1 MNPLK
6 TLHSS
11 NPLSRMKPAH
21 KQIALRAL
29 ISFSVVSLFSAAI
42 WFLSPSLVV
51 HGQAA
56 FAPPQKRLY
65 VIAAFYLLWLLK
77 LLILDFDVPKTETPV
92 DENTQ
97 QALDHLLKRFQGALS
112 FMQNTTIAKHGHPT
126 PLKELPWY
134 LMIGPENAG
143 KTALL
148 ANADVNYILQR
159 QFSAQEA
166 KKPSTTTHCDWWVTR
181 DACLIDI
188 PGKYI
193 EGGSALHSKLWSALL
208 NLIKSSNYHEQCSG
222 IILTLPLPELM
233 KAKDQAALNQ
243 LVMALKRRL
252 ENLQHSFQRTLP
264 CVLVITKCDLLPGF
278 NEYFSESAD
287 DEITQAW
294 GITLPYLRTG
304 DRIDAIFSIRFNAL
318 IKKLNQQ
325 LIWRLHQERNPYTRP
340 PIKDFPLQVEG
351 LKTLTQ
357 DFLRKLTKATSAFQL
372 HALYLTSAMQTPAE
386 STQSI
391 IDQTQESE
399 RALQAFKA
407 PTPDS
412 RPYFI
417 KQLLTYGLSMPP
429 EAKPMRARL
438 AGRAKRKLTY
448 ATSALLVI
456 AATLQLGHDF
466 ERGIKRSQA
475 IQRHL
480 ATYELNLKSFQNPND
495 TLIQTVTLLNGLQA
509 SVKPETLAFN
519 VKGLF
524 KFYTHQSDQK
534 AALIY
539 HDALQSILLPEVGN
553 YLSDALSNPVNRD
566 QNQVYRLLQAYL
578 MLGNPEQAQPELIQT
593 TVAELAEAHIPAESV
608 QPLRYHLGLAL
619 TKTWKPIHLNQST
632 VIAAQRYLN
641 AMPTADLAYL
651 IIKNQP
657 TVSPAQPISL
667 KQVMNNPE
675 LFTLQL
681 PEASI
686 PTLFTANAFN
696 TVMTQASEV
705 AAHDVAHGNWVLG
718 EKPTP
723 LNATDD
729 SQLLTELRTA
739 YVTDYVRTWE
749 NALNNIHL
757 AHSHDLG
764 QLDAMLM
771 MLTAPNSPLV
781 SLMKTVHDNTYFEP
795 VTTLSPKLYA
805 LGQTQDPSI
814 TTTAQLPDI
823 VQGLQALHTYLQP
836 VVTSN
841 APRKAA
847 YDLVAA
853 RMMHQGTPDPITQL
867 RLLADKSPE
876 PLKSWL
882 NQVTDESWRDL
893 SQTAIHYI
901 DTSWK
906 EEVTHAYEQTIA
918 HHYPFQAD
926 AKSEVPLRQFTQ
938 FFGNPGV
945 IPNFYNHYLAPFVDT
960 SSAEWR
966 WKKSEDLKLPF
977 SDESLRDIQQA
988 VRIHHAFF
996 PKGDNQLLV
1005 QFALQPYEFGKDIK
1019 QVALNINNSQLA
1031 DMKAKSHTPHVLMWP
1046 GRMDYRMSSLDLTLK
1061 DEAMIHSDFP
1071 GTWGWL
1077 KLISQSYESPIS
1089 QKQILLNFSQ
1099 SKTPVKYV
1107 LSTNGQFNPLI
1118 TLSLYHFRLPS
1129 QLITSTL

>member
-6 TLHSS
+6 TLHNY
-11 NPLSRMKPAH
+11 NPLSRMKPLH
-21 KQIALRAL
+21 KQIATRAL

-65 VIAAFYLLWLLK
+65 VIVAFYLLWLLK

-92 DENTQ
+92 DETTQ

-112 FMQNTTIAKHGHPT
+112 FMQSTTIAKHGHPT
-126 PLKELPWY
+126 PLKALPWY
-134 LMIGPENAG
+134 LIIGPENAG

-148 ANADVNYILQR
+148 ANANVNYILQR
-159 QFSAQEA
+159 QFSAKEA
-166 KKPSTTTHCDWWVTR
+166 KTPSASSHCDWWVTR
-181 DACLIDI
+181 DACLVDI

-193 EGGSALHSKLWSALL
+193 EGGSPLHSKLWSALL
-208 NLIKSSNYHEQCSG
+208 NLIKSSNCHEQCSG

-233 KAKDQAALNQ
+233 KANNAETLNQ
-243 LVMALKRRL
+243 LVLSLKRRL
-252 ENLQHSFQRTLP
+252 ENLQHAFQRTLP

-304 DRIDAIFSIRFNAL
+304 DRVDAIFSLRFNAL

-325 LIWRLHQERNPYTRP
+325 LIWRLHQERNPMIRP
-340 PIKDFPLQVEG
+340 PIKDFPLQVER

-357 DFLRKLTKATSAFQL
+357 DLLRKLTKTTSAFQL
-372 HALYLTSAMQTPAE
+372 HALYLTSALQTHTDTSNLVLDE
-386 STQSI
+386 H
-391 IDQTQESE
+391 ESE

-407 PTPDS
+407 PTPSS

-429 EAKPMRARL
+429 EAKPVRARL
-438 AGRAKRKLTY
+438 ASRAKRKLTY

-466 ERGIKRSQA
+466 EHGIKRSQA
-475 IQRHL
+475 IQKHL
-480 ATYELNLKSFQNPND
+480 ATYELSLKSFQNPND
-495 TLIQTVTLLNGLQA
+495 TLVQTVNLLNGLQA
-509 SVKPETLAFN
+509 SVQPEKLAFDL
-519 VKGLF
+519 KGIF

-539 HDALQSILLPEVGN
+539 HEALQAILLPEVGN
-553 YLSDALSNPVNRD
+553 VLADALNNPVNRD

-578 MLGNPEQAQPELIQT
+578 MLNDPQHANANIIQA
-593 TVAELAEAHIPAESV
+593 TVADIANGHVPAETLP
-608 QPLRYHLGLAL
+608 PLRYHLSLAL
-619 TKTWKPIHLNQST
+619 AQPWKPVRLNQKT
-632 VIAAQRYLN
+632 IVTTQNYLN
-641 AMPTADLAYL
+641 AMPTANLAYL
-651 IIKNQP
+651 IIKNQSN
-657 TVSPAQPISL
+657 TANLQPITL
-667 KQVMNNPE
+667 DAVQNNPE
-675 LFTLQL
+675 LFTLDNTHG
-681 PEASI
+681 AI
-686 PTLFTANAFN
+686 PALFTANSFN
-696 TVMTQASEV
+696 TVMTQDSQI

-718 EKPTP
+718 VKPAPT
-723 LNATDD
+723 NNTDD
-729 SQLLTELRTA
+729 NTLLAQLRTA
-739 YVTDYVRTWE
+739 YVTDYVHTWE
-749 NALNNIHL
+749 NELNAIHL
-757 AHSHDLG
+757 TRSKDLA
-764 QLDAMLM
+764 QLDAMLT
-771 MLTAPNSPLV
+771 MLTSDHSPLV
-781 SLMKTVHDNTYFEP
+781 NLITTVHNNTYFEP
-795 VTTLSPKLYA
+795 VTTLSPTLYA
-805 LGQTQDPSI
+805 LGQTQDSRM
-814 TTTAQLPDI
+814 TTTAQLTDI
-823 VQGLQALHTYLQP
+823 MQGLQALHAYLQP
-836 VVTSN
+836 VVTSHT
-841 APRKAA
+841 PRKAA
-847 YDLVAA
+847 YDLVAE
-853 RMMHQGTPDPITQL
+853 RMMHQGAPDPITNL

-882 NQVTDESWRDL
+882 NQLTNESWHDL

-906 EEVTHAYEQTIA
+906 EEVSHAYEQNIA
-918 HHYPFQAD
+918 HHYPFQQD
-926 AKSEVPLRQFTQ
+926 AKAEVALHQFTQ

-966 WKKSEDLKLPF
+966 WKKSDDLKLPF

-1005 QFALQPYEFGKDIK
+1005 QFQLQPYEFGKDIK
-1019 QVALNINNSQLA
+1019 TVALNINNSQLS
-1031 DMKAKSHTPHVLMWP
+1031 DMKTKIRTPHVLMWP

-1099 SKTPVKYV
+1099 NKTPVKYV

-1118 TLSLYHFRLPS
+1118 TLSLYHFRLPA
-1129 QLITSTL
+1129 QLITA

>member
-6 TLHSS
+6 TLHSY
-11 NPLSRMKPAH
+11 NPLSRMKPQH
-21 KQIALRAL
+21 KQIATRAL
-29 ISFSVVSLFSAAI
+29 ISFSVVSLFAAAI

-65 VIAAFYLLWLLK
+65 VIMAFYLLWLLK

-92 DENTQ
+92 DEKTQ

-112 FMQNTTIAKHGHPT
+112 FMQSTTIAKHGHPT

-134 LMIGPENAG
+134 LIIGPENAG

-148 ANADVNYILQR
+148 ANANVNYILQR

-166 KKPSTTTHCDWWVTR
+166 QAPSTSSHCDWWVTR

-193 EGGSALHSKLWSALL
+193 EGGSPLHSKLWSALL
-208 NLIKSSNYHEQCSG
+208 NLIKSSNCHEQCSG
-222 IILTLPLPELM
+222 ILLTLPLPELM
-233 KAKDQAALNQ
+233 KANDAHALNQ
-243 LVMALKRRL
+243 LVLSLKRRL
-252 ENLQHSFQRTLP
+252 ESLQHAFQRTLP

-304 DRIDAIFSIRFNAL
+304 DRIDAIFSVRFNAL

-325 LIWRLHQERNPYTRP
+325 LIWRLHQERNPIVRP
-340 PIKDFPLQVEG
+340 PIKDFPLQVER

-357 DFLRKLTKATSAFQL
+357 DLLRKLTKTTSAFQL
-372 HALYLTSAMQTPAE
+372 HALYLTSAL
-386 STQSI
+386 QSHT
-391 IDQTQESE
+391 DTANLVLDENESE

-407 PTPDS
+407 PTPSS

-429 EAKPMRARL
+429 EAKPVRARL
-438 AGRAKRKLTY
+438 ASRAKRKLTY

-475 IQRHL
+475 IQKHL
-480 ATYELNLKSFQNPND
+480 ATYELSLKSFQNPND
-495 TLIQTVTLLNGLQA
+495 TLVQTVNLLNGLQA

-519 VKGLF
+519 MKGIF

-539 HDALQSILLPEVGN
+539 HEALEAILLPEVSN
-553 YLSDALSNPVNRD
+553 VLADALNNPVNRD

-578 MLGNPEQAQPELIQT
+578 MLNDPQHANASIIQAAVT
-593 TVAELAEAHIPAESV
+593 DLAEGHVPAETL
-608 QPLRYHLGLAL
+608 QPLRYHLNLAL
-619 TKTWKPIHLNQST
+619 AQPWKPVRLNQNT
-632 VIAAQRYLN
+632 IITTQNYLN
-641 AMPTADLAYL
+641 AIPTANLAYL
-651 IIKNQP
+651 IIKNQSN
-657 TVSPAQPISL
+657 TANLQPITL
-667 KQVMNNPE
+667 DAVLNNPE
-675 LFTLQL
+675 LFTLDTKQ
-681 PEASI
+681 ATI
-686 PTLFTANAFN
+686 PALFTANSFN
-696 TVMTQASEV
+696 TVMTQDSQI

-718 EKPTP
+718 VKPAP
-723 LNATDD
+723 VDNADD
-729 SQLLTELRTA
+729 NALLEQLRTA
-739 YVTDYVRTWE
+739 YVTDYVHTWE
-749 NALNNIHL
+749 SELDAIHL
-757 AHSHDLG
+757 TRSKDLA

-771 MLTAPNSPLV
+771 MLTSDHSPLV
-781 SLMKTVHDNTYFEP
+781 NLITTVHDNTYFEP

-805 LGQTQDPSI
+805 LGQTQDSRI
-814 TTTAQLPDI
+814 TTTAQLTDI
-823 VQGLQALHTYLQP
+823 VQGLQALHAYLQP

-841 APRKAA
+841 VPRKAA

-853 RMMHQGTPDPITQL
+853 RMMHQGTPDPITSL

-882 NQVTDESWRDL
+882 NQLTGESWHYL

-906 EEVTHAYEQTIA
+906 EEISHNYEQNIA
-918 HHYPFQAD
+918 HHYPFQSD
-926 AKSEVPLRQFTQ
+926 SKEEVSLRQFTQ

-966 WKKSEDLKLPF
+966 WKKSDDLKLPF

-1005 QFALQPYEFGKDIK
+1005 QFELQPYEFGKDIK
-1019 QVALNINNSQLA
+1019 EVALNINNSQLS
-1031 DMKAKSHTPHVLMWP
+1031 DLKTKMRTPHVLMWP
-1046 GRMDYRMSSLDLTLK
+1046 GHTDYRMSSLDLTLK

-1099 SKTPVKYV
+1099 NKTPVKYV

-1118 TLSLYHFRLPS
+1118 TLSLYHFRLPP
-1129 QLITSTL
+1129 QLITA

>member
-1 MNPLK
+1 
-6 TLHSS
+6 
-11 NPLSRMKPAH
+11 MKPQH
-21 KQIALRAL
+21 KQIATRAL
-29 ISFSVVSLFSAAI
+29 ISFSVVSLFAAAI
-42 WFLSPSLVV
+42 WFLSPALVV

-65 VIAAFYLLWLLK
+65 VIMAFYLLWLLK

-92 DENTQ
+92 DEATQ

-112 FMQNTTIAKHGHPT
+112 FMQSTTIAKHGHPT

-134 LMIGPENAG
+134 LIIGPENAG

-148 ANADVNYILQR
+148 ANANVNYILQR
-159 QFSAQEA
+159 QFSAKET
-166 KKPSTTTHCDWWVTR
+166 KTPNTSSHCDWWVTR

-193 EGGSALHSKLWSALL
+193 ESSSPLHSKLWAGLL
-208 NLIKSSNYHEQCSG
+208 NLIKSSNCHEQCSG

-233 KAKDQAALNQ
+233 KANNADALNQ
-243 LVMALKRRL
+243 LVLSLKRRL
-252 ENLQHSFQRTLP
+252 ENLQHAFQRTLP

-304 DRIDAIFSIRFNAL
+304 DRIDAIFSVRFNAL

-325 LIWRLHQERNPYTRP
+325 LIWRLHQERNPMIRP
-340 PIKDFPLQVEG
+340 PIKDFPLQVEN
-351 LKTLTQ
+351 LKALTQ
-357 DFLRKLTKATSAFQL
+357 NILRKLSKATPAFQL
-372 HALYLTSAMQTPAE
+372 HALYLTSALQAHTD
-386 STQSI
+386 
-391 IDQTQESE
+391 IDNLVLDDNESE

-407 PTPDS
+407 PKPES

-429 EAKPMRARL
+429 EPKPMRARL
-438 AGRAKRKLTY
+438 ASRAKRKLTY

-475 IQRHL
+475 IQKNL
-480 ATYELNLKSFQNPND
+480 AAYELSLKSFQNPNE
-495 TLIQTVTLLNGLQA
+495 TLVQTVNLLNGLQA

-519 VKGLF
+519 MKGIF

-539 HDALQSILLPEVGN
+539 HEALESILLPEIGN
-553 YLSDALSNPVNRD
+553 VLADALNNPVNRD

-578 MLGNPEQAQPELIQT
+578 MLNDPAHANPSIIQAAIT
-593 TVAELAEAHIPAESV
+593 DVAAQHIPAETL
-608 QPLRYHLGLAL
+608 QPLRYHLSLAL
-619 TKTWKPIHLNQST
+619 AQPWKPVHLNPNTITATQN
-632 VIAAQRYLN
+632 YLN
-641 AMPTADLAYL
+641 AMPTANLAYL
-651 IIKNQP
+651 IIKNQSN
-657 TVSPAQPISL
+657 TANLQPITL
-667 KQVMNNPE
+667 DAVQNNPE
-675 LFTLQL
+675 LFTLDNTHG
-681 PEASI
+681 AI
-686 PTLFTANAFN
+686 PALFTANSFN
-696 TVMTQASEV
+696 TVMTQDSQI
-705 AAHDVAHGNWVLG
+705 AAHDVAHGNAVLG
-718 EKPTP
+718 EKPAPTE
-723 LNATDD
+723 NTDD
-729 SQLLTELRTA
+729 NALLEQLRTA

-749 NALNNIHL
+749 TELNAIHL
-757 AHSHDLG
+757 TRSKDLA

-771 MLTAPNSPLV
+771 MLISDHSPLV
-781 SLMKTVHDNTYFEP
+781 NLITTVHNNTYFEP

-805 LGQTQDPSI
+805 LGQTQDARV
-814 TTTAQLPDI
+814 TTTAQLKDI
-823 VQGLQALHTYLQP
+823 MQGLQALHTYLQP
-836 VVTSN
+836 VITSN
-841 APRKAA
+841 VPRKAA

-853 RMMHQGTPDPITQL
+853 RMMHQGTPDPITNL

-882 NQVTDESWRDL
+882 NQLTGESWHYL

-906 EEVTHAYEQTIA
+906 EEISHAYEQNIA
-918 HHYPFQAD
+918 HHYPFQAGS
-926 AKSEVPLRQFTQ
+926 KEEVSLHQFTQ

-966 WKKSEDLKLPF
+966 WKKSDDLKLPF

-1005 QFALQPYEFGKDIK
+1005 QFELQPYEFGKDIK
-1019 QVALNINNSQLA
+1019 QVALNINNSQLS
-1031 DMKAKSHTPHVLMWP
+1031 DLKTKMRTPHVLMWP
-1046 GRMDYRMSSLDLTLK
+1046 GHTDYRMSSLDLTLK

-1099 SKTPVKYV
+1099 NKTPVKYV

-1118 TLSLYHFRLPS
+1118 TLSLYHFRLPP
-1129 QLITSTL
+1129 QLITT